1 MEIEYKTVDSVRKID
16 RIELRKSIDNIHH
29 VIKLQNSPKPQQQ
42 SQQQFKNLV
51 DKSKTK
57 DSYSMDNMDE
67 FKKLSASSIQSQLEN
82 TIRFN
87 QQASKPITVQQPIT
101 VLTETTPA
109 TPVST
114 ATQEGQTNTIHISPT
129 KNKTVLKR
137 SRKSSSGISPNGTS
151 ADSSGGETNN
161 LTSQQQQT
169 SDSFTIDMDDI
180 FATVLSNANKESTI
194 REDLK
199 AKTEDIV
206 NLNNVSDIYEKINIK
221 SLWLT

>member
-1 MEIEYKTVDSVRKID
+1 MEIEYKTIDSVRKID
-16 RIELRKSIDNIHH
+16 RIELRKSIDIIHH

-42 SQQQFKNLV
+42 PQQQFKSLV

-87 QQASKPITVQQPIT
+87 QQASKHITVQQPIT
-101 VLTETTPA
+101 VLTEAIPA
-109 TPVST
+109 TPVSP
-114 ATQEGQTNTIHISPT
+114 ANQEGQTNTTHISPT

-137 SRKSSSGISPNGTS
+137 SRESSSGISPNGNST
-151 ADSSGGETNN
+151 GGEAIN
-161 LTSQQQQT
+161 LSSQQQQQQT

-180 FATVLSNANKESTI
+180 FATVLSNANKEGPVP
-194 REDLK
+194 EDLK

-206 NLNNVSDIYEKINIK
+206 NLNNVSGI
-221 SLWLT
+221 